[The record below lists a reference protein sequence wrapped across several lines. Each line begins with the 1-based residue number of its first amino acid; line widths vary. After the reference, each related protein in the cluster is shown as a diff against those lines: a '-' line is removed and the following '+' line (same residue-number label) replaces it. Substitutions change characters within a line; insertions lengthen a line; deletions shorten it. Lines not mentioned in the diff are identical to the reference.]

1 MVLGGTPRASAFA
14 AAQRN
19 AQFGPGN
26 SDAQWTR
33 FIFRGPFG
41 PRATG
46 LGTEKA
52 AGIWKTPAAYI
63 GRRPGVSGPE
73 HAFIR
78 ELEEGAGWVTAS
90 VSRPMR
96 LQSAESALRILHLRY
111 QVSLRDDLLQL
122 YSDSEEEEEEED
134 EEEPEEEEQPHY
146 HSYGAPEPTCLRQT
160 EVLHDWP
167 QLEAL
172 QEQLRLLEEE
182 NEQLRE
188 EHGAETEKLQ
198 QQLASERVIQ
208 MRLQHELQDL
218 QEKYTERGGMLTQ
231 AQEEVKTLCQQ
242 APGSTDPVP
251 RYTHAV
257 PLEAL
262 PSFQEALGEELRRSI
277 RIISDPVFFM
287 ERNHGK
293 TEKEEMSHLGYR
305 LCRSEVREQDR
316 GLEAEK
322 GLLTAED
329 FVVEDFVLVE
339 ELVPEEEPGAT
350 AEVASAEEG
359 ATEEAELVSEE
370 AEAWEEVEPELDE
383 ATQGNVVT
391 SALEASGLGPSRLN
405 MKRVLQQLANWLDAR
420 YSRQLRLKML
430 QKGECSH
437 RGLPP
442 ASQTSYRSSMKGEGR

>member
-1 MVLGGTPRASAFA
+1 MPSLGPATRTRSGLASYSEGPLVPGPLAWGLRRRRASG
-14 AAQRN
+14 RRRL
-19 AQFGPGN
+19 PT
-26 SDAQWTR
+26 SD
-33 FIFRGPFG
+33 G
-41 PRATG
+41 G
-46 LGTEKA
+46 LGCRA
-52 AGIWKTPAAYI
+52 PSTPPLF
-63 GRRPGVSGPE
+63 GSWRK
-73 HAFIR
+73 
-78 ELEEGAGWVTAS
+78 
-90 VSRPMR
+90 
-96 LQSAESALRILHLRY
+96 
-111 QVSLRDDLLQL
+111 VSLRDDLLQL
-122 YSDSEEEEEEED
+122 YSDSEEEEEEEE

-188 EHGAETEKLQ
+188 ELMGLRQKLQ

-257 PLEAL
+257 PL
-262 PSFQEALGEELRRSI
+262 G
-277 RIISDPVFFM
+277 
-287 ERNHGK
+287 NHGK

-305 LCRSEVREQDR
+305 LCCSEVREQDR

-329 FVVEDFVLVE
+329 FVAEDFVPVE

-430 QKGECSH
+430 QKGE
-437 RGLPP
+437 GF
-442 ASQTSYRSSMKGEGR
+442 AGSQQPSEAPQTA